1 MASVRQ
7 TVGGGNELAARGQG
21 NFASSPSTRRVTR
34 HLNPELLLGGG
45 ILLVIILVTLFAPLL
60 TRHDPTSTIP
70 GASLLPP
77 DTTYLFGT
85 DAIGRDVFARVL
97 YGGRVSLAV
106 AFPAV
111 GLALVLGLLF
121 GLPAGYLGGRI
132 DQAIMRMLD
141 VFFAFPAILLA
152 IAIVAILGPSIRN
165 LILTIGIIYM
175 PRMARIVRAPTLSLK
190 EQEFVEAARAL
201 GVSHVR
207 IILRHV
213 LPNVSSPVIVEI
225 GLALG
230 QVILTETALSFL
242 GLGPPPPDP
251 SWGAMLSESRQFMEF
266 ASWTVLAPG
275 IAIVL
280 ATASFLLVGHGLRT
294 ALDPRQQR
302 EA

>member
-1 MASVRQ
+1 MATLRQ
-7 TVGGGNELAARGQG
+7 SSQDASGVPVGGETALTAPVR
-21 NFASSPSTRRVTR
+21 SPRRLR
-34 HLNPELLLGGG
+34 RRLNPELLIGGT
-45 ILLVIILVTLFAPLL
+45 LLVAILVLTVAAPLL
-60 TRHDPTSTIP
+60 TSHEPNSTTP

-77 DTTYLFGT
+77 DTTFLLGT
-85 DAIGRDVFARVL
+85 DAIGRDVFTRVI

-111 GLALVLGLLF
+111 GLALLLGLLF
-121 GLPAGYLGGRI
+121 GLPAGYVGGRV
-132 DQAIMRMLD
+132 DQAIMRVLD

-152 IAIVAILGPSIRN
+152 LAIVAILGPSIHN
-165 LILTIGIIYM
+165 LIITIGVIYM
-175 PRMARIVRAPTLSLK
+175 PRMARIVRAPTLAIK
-190 EQEFVEAARAL
+190 EQEFIDAARAL
-201 GVSHVR
+201 GVAHHR
-207 IILRHV
+207 IVLRHV

-280 ATASFLLVGHGLRT
+280 ATASFLLLGHGLRV

-302 EA
+302 